1 MSEDLVS
8 YHFFLDLWIDEWF
21 YTFAIGASKFVVLG
35 LYWRTFSLSVT
46 RWPIRILGVVSVCW
60 VIVRIFLITLECK
73 PIEKFWHQN
82 LAGDCP
88 MSPMVPLF
96 ASSIP
101 HFLLEV
107 GILVCP
113 LYEISRLRIQT
124 ARKWAMG
131 AMFGAGTLV
140 CCSAL
145 GSIIH
150 CIQLDRMADI
160 DLTYDGVDDQIWAV
174 CDVNLASIA
183 TSLPFLRPTL
193 RSLNNALRKFTHGSS
208 TTTETKTTHCENN
221 PHTLVTIGSVPRKG
235 RSRLPTDEAS
245 STASLAGEVY
255 ADNKGG
261 SYQSIAIYTLECG
274 RSATRGHDSLQ

>member
-1 MSEDLVS
+1 MVRNRQPELYSAAIITYTVAAAALLGRLIARRKTVRVLTWEDYLAMFAFLMGTGFTFISLFKMRWGLGIPIKDVNMSEDLVS

-183 TSLPFLRPTL
+183 SKLTPPPS
-193 RSLNNALRKFTHGSS
+193 
-208 TTTETKTTHCENN
+208 
-221 PHTLVTIGSVPRKG
+221 
-235 RSRLPTDEAS
+235 
-245 STASLAGEVY
+245 
-255 ADNKGG
+255 DNEK
-261 SYQSIAIYTLECG
+261 ANE
-274 RSATRGHDSLQ
+274 

>member
-183 TSLPFLRPTL
+183 MIFLLSIATFPPPHPPQSEQRTPEIHT
-193 RSLNNALRKFTHGSS
+193 RKLNNNRDENYALRK
-208 TTTETKTTHCENN
+208 
-221 PHTLVTIGSVPRKG
+221 
-235 RSRLPTDEAS
+235 
-245 STASLAGEVY
+245 
-255 ADNKGG
+255 
-261 SYQSIAIYTLECG
+261 
-274 RSATRGHDSLQ
+274 